1 MRDPR
6 AERLVGAGV
15 RPRLLFGIRNKIVH
29 EYFDVDWAVV
39 WETVKNGLPPVNQ
52 QIDSILFDH
61 RLALA
66 QSREKEDEPKQKL

>member
-1 MRDPR
+1 M
-6 AERLVGAGV
+6 GAGV

-39 WETVKNGLPPVNQ
+39 WETVKNELPPVNQ

-66 QSREKEDEPKQKL
+66 QSREKEDEPKHKL